1 MILRGIPW
9 FGNTFILPESFAL
22 RNYVCFPV
30 TVKKVYDW
38 YCVYITVPYTEG
50 CNDIG
55 TYCERKDNGKCVI
68 GEDTAKS
75 WLNPSD
81 FASVYIMANALI
93 ENYCAMKDE
102 EIKEF
107 LSVIGE

>member
-1 MILRGIPW
+1 MFNPKGATMSNLNFEKGVVIKIGL
-9 FGNTFILPESFAL
+9 
-22 RNYVCFPV
+22 FPV

-38 YCVYITVPYTEG
+38 YCVYITVPYIEG
-50 CNDIG
+50 CNDVG
-55 TYCERKDNGKCVI
+55 TFCERKDNGKCVI

-93 ENYCAMKDE
+93 ENYCAMVDE
-102 EIKEF
+102 ETKNF
-107 LSVIGE
+107 LSVIAGK

>member
-1 MILRGIPW
+1 MFNPKGATMNNLNFEKGVVIKIG
-9 FGNTFILPESFAL
+9 
-22 RNYVCFPV
+22 CFPV

-102 EIKEF
+102 EIKNF
-107 LSVIGE
+107 LSVVGE